1 MWYQKVRGRKLREGQ
16 ETRAYSQIQ
25 ETPKLPSGTYWW
37 LIGPFLGQQQHL
49 GGDFDGTCEWMSAQR
64 PWGVCWS
71 SSCDFSR
78 TSNWS
83 TFSGQSQALSRKCW
97 SRLPCRAGSVGQ
109 KGKRK
114 SRKKCWSETNGEIS
128 MCVRLSF
135 FFFFFHFMKTEKR
148 ISFHKARKAILA
160 IHLSNYWKIH
170 FT

>member
-16 ETRAYSQIQ
+16 GTRAYSQIQ

-49 GGDFDGTCEWMSAQR
+49 GGDLDGTCECMSAQR

-71 SSCDFSR
+71 SSYDFPR
-78 TSNWS
+78 TSDWS
-83 TFSGQSQALSRKCW
+83 TFSGQSPALSRKCW
-97 SRLPCRAGSVGQ
+97 SRLLCREGSVRQ

-114 SRKKCWSETNGEIS
+114 SRKKCWSETNGES
-128 MCVRLSF
+128 SVCERLSF
-135 FFFFFHFMKTEKR
+135 FSFSIHGTEKR

-160 IHLSNYWKIH
+160 ICLSNYWKIH
-170 FT
+170 FTEK